1 MGAIPGSASDL
12 PQRARAAPDRPPRP
26 SPLASQETWAS
37 VCTELRSCFPSQP
50 ALPAPPP
57 HVEASDAATATD
69 AIEMVSLRVQEE
81 APPGSGPHEMQML
94 LLSTVYQLLQL
105 NYGKMKLRDLEGLLT
120 CLHSMYEQ
128 SHAVVCEALGLP
140 VDPSAPDAAPAA
152 SPAVDVAHLA
162 SATLEEAISLALEVE

>member
-57 HVEASDAATATD
+57 HVEASDEVAVAA
-69 AIEMVSLRVQEE
+69 SLRVQEE